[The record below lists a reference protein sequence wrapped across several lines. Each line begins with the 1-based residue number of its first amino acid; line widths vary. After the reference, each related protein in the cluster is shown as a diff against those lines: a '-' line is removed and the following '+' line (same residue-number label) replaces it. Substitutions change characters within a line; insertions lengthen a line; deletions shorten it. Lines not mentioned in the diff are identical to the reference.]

1 MHKSPFSH
9 AAQSNDPHR
18 ITATLSRAVA
28 AHQSGNL
35 AEAESLYKLVLAAQK
50 DQFDALHL
58 LGVLKSQRGR
68 HEEACRLISLSLK
81 INKRNAE
88 AFFNYARVLNAIGR
102 YEEALASCGKALA
115 INPQSI
121 EALTQCGNAL
131 RNLKR
136 REEALASYDRAL
148 TIKPD
153 YVVALTNRGNVL
165 NDLNRHDEALAS
177 YDKALALNPNYA
189 AALNARG
196 VSLLALLRPDE
207 ALACHSR
214 AIAIKPDF
222 VEALYNRGVVRMQIR
237 RFDEAAEDF
246 RKALSLEPDIK
257 FAPGHLLHSRMQ
269 MCEWRGLCDEI
280 AALSSAVDTGTC
292 VADPFELL
300 GTTASPAHQL
310 RCAQTYVAHLASA
323 RSQTSWRGRYRHDRI
338 RLAYLSADF
347 YQHATSQLIV
357 ELLERHDRT
366 PFEIIGVSFS
376 AEDTSE
382 LRARVIRSFDQFHDV
397 RRMSDERVARLLN
410 ELEVDIAVDLKGHT
424 WLSRPGI
431 FACRAAP
438 IQISYLGYPGTTG
451 AAFLDYVIADSTVL
465 PFDQQAFYTEKIVH
479 LPDCYQPNATRRV
492 SPRAFSRADAGLP
505 EEAFVFCCFN
515 NNWKI
520 TEPVFER
527 WMRLLQAVDGS
538 VLWLL
543 LGNEWASSN
552 LRNEA
557 AARGIEPGR
566 LVFAPPL
573 PTEDHLA
580 RHRLADLFLDTLPY
594 NAHTTASDALWM
606 GLPVLTCVGETFA
619 GRVAASLLRAAGLP
633 ELATL
638 SLEEYERL
646 ALELARTPSSL
657 QAIRRKLDADRLTC
671 PLFDTDRF
679 RRHIE
684 AAYTTMWEMHQRGQ
698 RPHSFKVDP
707 IAA

>member
-1 MHKSPFSH
+1 MHKSPFSR
-9 AAQSNDPHR
+9 ATQPNDPHR

-50 DQFDALHL
+50 DQFHALHL
-58 LGVLKSQRGR
+58 LGVLEFQRGR

-121 EALTQCGNAL
+121 EALTQCGNTL

-153 YVVALTNRGNVL
+153 FAVALTNRGNVL
-165 NDLNRHDEALAS
+165 NELNRRDEALAS

-189 AALNARG
+189 AALNGRG
-196 VSLLALLRPDE
+196 VSLLVLLRPDE
-207 ALACHSR
+207 ALACLSR

-222 VEALYNRGVVRMQIR
+222 ADALYNRGVVRMQIR

-257 FAPGHLLHSRMQ
+257 CAPGHLLHSRMQ
-269 MCEWRGLCDEI
+269 MCEWSGLRDEI
-280 AALSSAVDTGTC
+280 AALSSAVDTGKC
-292 VADPFELL
+292 VAGPFELL
-300 GTTASPAHQL
+300 GTTVSAARQL
-310 RCAQTYVAHLASA
+310 RCAQTYVANFASA
-323 RSQTSWRGRYRHDRI
+323 RSQTSWRGRKYRHDRI

-366 PFEIIGVSFS
+366 QFETIGVSFS
-376 AEDTSE
+376 AEDASE

-410 ELEVDIAVDLKGHT
+410 ELEVDIAVDLQGHT
-424 WLSRPGI
+424 GLSRPGI

-451 AAFLDYVIADSTVL
+451 AAFMDYIIADGTVL

-479 LPDCYQPNATRRV
+479 LPDCYQPNSTRRI

-515 NNWKI
+515 KNWKI

-527 WMRLLQAVDGS
+527 WMRLLRAVDGS

-543 LGNEWASSN
+543 LGNEWASTN

-566 LVFAPPL
+566 LVFAPLL

-580 RHRLADLFLDTLPY
+580 RHRLADLFLDTLPC
-594 NAHTTASDALWM
+594 NAHTTASEALWM
-606 GLPVLTCVGETFA
+606 GLPILTCVGETFA
-619 GRVAASLLRAAGLP
+619 GRVAASLLHAAGQP
-633 ELATL
+633 ELA
-638 SLEEYERL
+638 
-646 ALELARTPSSL
+646 
-657 QAIRRKLDADRLTC
+657 DAQ
-671 PLFDTDRF
+671 P
-679 RRHIE
+679 
-684 AAYTTMWEMHQRGQ
+684 
-698 RPHSFKVDP
+698 
-707 IAA
+707 